1 MQIAGEMISS
11 LDFTLRRINS
21 IEQGFNSLF
30 PAQKTENVA
39 TSKEAQEFKE
49 ILDKTSTTT
58 TTSKQTNVANAQP
71 ISREGI
77 EDLIEKY
84 ADKNDLDVDFVR
96 AVIKQESGFN
106 PKATSKAGA
115 MGLMQLMPS
124 TARGLGVRDAYNP
137 EENIMG
143 GTKYLKSLMTKF
155 DGNPELALA
164 AYNAGP
170 YTVQKYNGIPPYS
183 ETQRY
188 VKNVMAN
195 WENLKNDN

>member
-1 MQIAGEMISS
+1 M
-11 LDFTLRRINS
+11 
-21 IEQGFNSLF
+21 
-30 PAQKTENVA
+30 
-39 TSKEAQEFKE
+39 
-49 ILDKTSTTT
+49 
-58 TTSKQTNVANAQP
+58 ANAQP

-115 MGLMQLMPS
+115 MGLMQLMPN

>member
-115 MGLMQLMPS
+115 MGLMQLMPN

>member
-11 LDFTLRRINS
+11 LDFTLRRISS

-30 PAQKTENVA
+30 PAGKIDNVA
-39 TSKEAQEFKE
+39 TTKEAQEFKE
-49 ILDKTSTTT
+49 ILDKTTTT
-58 TTSKQTNVANAQP
+58 QTTSKPTNVANSQP

-84 ADKNDLDVDFVR
+84 AEKNDLDVNFVK

-106 PKATSKAGA
+106 PQATSRAGA
-115 MGLMQLMPS
+115 MGLMQLMPN

-188 VKNVMAN
+188 VKSVIAN

>member
-30 PAQKTENVA
+30 PAGKTEHVA

-49 ILDKTSTTT
+49 ILDKTTTT
-58 TTSKQTNVANAQP
+58 NTTSKQTHVANSKP

-84 ADKNDLDVDFVR
+84 AEKNDLDVNFVR

-106 PKATSKAGA
+106 PSATSKAGA
-115 MGLMQLMPS
+115 MGLMQLMPN

-137 EENIMG
+137 EDNIMG
-143 GTKYLKSLMTKF
+143 GTKYLKTLMTKF

-183 ETQRY
+183 ETQNY

>member
-1 MQIAGEMISS
+1 
-11 LDFTLRRINS
+11 
-21 IEQGFNSLF
+21 
-30 PAQKTENVA
+30 
-39 TSKEAQEFKE
+39 
-49 ILDKTSTTT
+49 
-58 TTSKQTNVANAQP
+58 
-71 ISREGI
+71 
-77 EDLIEKY
+77 
-84 ADKNDLDVDFVR
+84 
-96 AVIKQESGFN
+96 
-106 PKATSKAGA
+106 
-115 MGLMQLMPS
+115 
-124 TARGLGVRDAYNP
+124 
-137 EENIMG
+137 MG